1 MSIRTEPKPS
11 SPGQLAEPVTEGPGY
26 SMAPERW
33 EWVKW
38 VSGRWTALEEDG
50 LLFGRTN
57 GTGEMDM
64 CSAALAPNHPSWAA
78 VSALQR
84 PWRARKRIEEL
95 TRR

>member
-11 SPGQLAEPVTEGPGY
+11 SPGQLTEPVTEGPGY
-26 SMAPERW
+26 GTRAVGMLGF
-33 EWVKW
+33 
-38 VSGRWTALEEDG
+38 GRWTALEESGGGG

-57 GTGEMDM
+57 GTGEMES

-84 PWRARKRIEEL
+84 PWRARKRIV
-95 TRR
+95 